1 MFWENFL
8 SFLKGYVDF
17 RAEGGFPERFINLC
31 SANGADIK
39 NVKMFRET
47 INGSCSIK
55 SYRKIRRIAKKSGM
69 KVRITGKHGM
79 PFFIHRNRKR
89 SGIIFGFVFMIIVT
103 SLLSDRIWVVSVKGN
118 EQIPAEEILNSFYD
132 LGVKTGVRKDSL
144 NPKEIART
152 ALTQVDGLM
161 WNAVNI
167 NGCKVT
173 IEVKEQVKKD
183 IVPEDDEIPS
193 NIVASNSGQVTR
205 IENFVGTSVV
215 EVGSAVEKGDIIV
228 SGAVINKDES
238 VSFYKAE
245 ANVIAKTKNIVSV
258 MLPSVQNMR
267 VYERDRNRIFVTFF
281 PFTFPVN
288 FVAKPKGE
296 YDFSESEKFLSSSGE
311 KLPVGITKEI
321 YVPYEDKKV
330 KISPAALKL
339 MCAEKYFK
347 EIDENYDET
356 EITGASSKKDFNK
369 DYASI
374 ESVFQ
379 CVENIA
385 ESKAMDLKTEDNYSN
400 AQ

>member
-8 SFLKGYVDF
+8 NFLKGYVDF

-47 INGSCSIK
+47 ISGSCSVK
-55 SYRKIRRIAKKSGM
+55 SYRKIRKIAKKSGM

-89 SGIIFGFVFMIIVT
+89 TGIIFGFIFMIIVT
-103 SLLSDRIWVVSVKGN
+103 SFLSDRIWVVSVKGN
-118 EQIPAEEILNSFYD
+118 EQIPAEEIINSFYD

-161 WNAVNI
+161 WDAVNI

-173 IEVKEQVKKD
+173 IEIKEQVKKD
-183 IVPEDDEIPS
+183 IVPEDDEVPS

-205 IENFVGTSVV
+205 IENFVGTAVV

-245 ANVIAKTKNIVSV
+245 ANVIAKTKNNVSV
-258 MLPSVQNMR
+258 TMSSVQDMR
-267 VYERDRNRIFVTFF
+267 VYGRDRNRNFVTFF
-281 PFTFPVN
+281 PFSFPVN
-288 FVAKPKGE
+288 FVADPKGNF
-296 YDFSESEKFLSSSGE
+296 DFSVSEKFLSSSGE
-311 KLPVGITKEI
+311 KLPVGITKES
-321 YVPYEDKKV
+321 YAPYEDKKV
-330 KISPAALKL
+330 KISSVALKL
-339 MCAEKYFK
+339 MCAEKYFR
-347 EIDENYDET
+347 EIDENYDEIV
-356 EITGASSKKDFNK
+356 ITQTSSEKEFRKN
-369 DYASI
+369 YASI

-385 ESKAMDLKTEDNYSN
+385 ESEVMDLKTEDT
-400 AQ
+400 

>member
-8 SFLKGYVDF
+8 NFLKGYVDF
-17 RAEGGFPERFINLC
+17 KAEGGFPERFINLC
-31 SANGADIK
+31 SANGTDIK
-39 NVKMFRET
+39 NVRMFRET
-47 INGSCSIK
+47 INASCSVK
-55 SYRKIRRIAKKSGM
+55 AYRKIRKIAKKSGM
-69 KVRITGKHGM
+69 KVHITGKHGM

-89 SGIIFGFVFMIIVT
+89 TGIIFGFIFMIIAT
-103 SLLSDRIWVVSVKGN
+103 SFLSDRIWVVSVKGN
-118 EQIPAEEILNSFYD
+118 EQIPAEEIINSFYD

-152 ALTQVDGLM
+152 ALTEVDGLM
-161 WNAVNI
+161 WDAVNI

-173 IEVKEQVKKD
+173 IEIKEQVKKD
-183 IVPEDDEIPS
+183 IVPEEDETPS

-245 ANVIAKTKNIVSV
+245 ANVIAKTKNVVSV
-258 MLPSVQNMR
+258 TIPSVQNMR
-267 VYERDRNRIFVTFF
+267 VYERDRNRVFVTFF
-281 PFTFPVN
+281 PLRFPVN
-288 FVAKPKGE
+288 FVTQPKGKFN
-296 YDFSESEKFLSSSGE
+296 FSVSENFLSSAGG
-311 KLPVGITKEI
+311 KLPVGITKER
-321 YVPYEDKKV
+321 YAPYEDRKV
-330 KISPAALKL
+330 KISPGALKL
-339 MCAEKYFK
+339 MCAEKYFR

-356 EITGASSKKDFNK
+356 VITQTSSEKEFRK

-374 ESVFQ
+374 ESVFR
-379 CVENIA
+379 CIENIA
-385 ESKAMDLKTEDNYSN
+385 ESEAMDLKTEDNYSN

>member
-8 SFLKGYVDF
+8 NFLKGYVDF

-31 SANGADIK
+31 SATGADIK

-55 SYRKIRRIAKKSGM
+55 SYRKIRKIAKKSGV

-79 PFFIHRNRKR
+79 PFFVHRNRKR
-89 SGIIFGFVFMIIVT
+89 IGIILGFIFMIIVT
-103 SLLSDRIWVVSVKGN
+103 SFLSDRIWVVSVKGN
-118 EQIPAEEILNSFYD
+118 EQIPAEEIVNSFYD

-161 WNAVNI
+161 WDAVNI

-173 IEVKEQVKKD
+173 IEIKEQVKKD
-183 IVPEDDEIPS
+183 IVPEDDNIPS

-205 IENFVGTSVV
+205 IENFVGTAVV

-245 ANVIAKTKNIVSV
+245 ANVIAKTKNSVSV
-258 MLPSVQNMR
+258 MIPSVQDMR
-267 VYERDRNRIFVTFF
+267 VYGRDRSRVFVTFF
-281 PFTFPVN
+281 PLRFPVN
-288 FVAKPKGE
+288 FVTEPKGTF
-296 YDFSESEKFLSSSGE
+296 DFSVSENFLSSSGE
-311 KLPVGITKEI
+311 KLPVGITKER

-330 KISPAALKL
+330 KISPVALKL
-339 MCAEKYFK
+339 MCAEKYFR
-347 EIDENYDET
+347 EIDENYDKT
-356 EITGASSKKDFNK
+356 EITKTSSKKEFHK
-369 DYASI
+369 DYAVI
-374 ESVFQ
+374 ESIFQ

-385 ESKAMDLKTEDNYSN
+385 ESKVMDLKTEGNQNN